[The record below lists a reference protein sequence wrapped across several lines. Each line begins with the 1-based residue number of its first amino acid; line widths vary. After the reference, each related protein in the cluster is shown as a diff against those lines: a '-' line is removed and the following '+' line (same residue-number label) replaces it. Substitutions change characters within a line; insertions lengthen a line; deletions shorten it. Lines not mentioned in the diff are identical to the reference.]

1 LRCLN
6 TLADISVFVLS
17 PKKVCEF
24 VAQTSVFPVRTASS
38 PLPVLDLPSTP
49 VATAPPVV
57 LKEGGTFLVG
67 DASGDIT
74 GEHGSGLYE
83 RDTRYLSRFILTVNG
98 HRPVVGTST
107 RPGPAVVSMRAS
119 LVRERHNRGAGCI
132 RVHRSAVVNNALHVS
147 LTLRNPLPAARRVR
161 VTLTMAADFRDMFA
175 VRGFYSGKRRGAVQP
190 PEMSERQVRF
200 RYNTLDDL
208 PLWTDVKANH
218 APLRTALI
226 RVGHHGKTPGVRWTF
241 ALTVPAGGR
250 EELSFLVTPGRVA
263 EAAVDQSI
271 TASLFTARS
280 LAHQWTDE
288 IAAIETD
295 NAPFNRLLRRSAG
308 DLRALLTPCA
318 AGEVAAAGIPWFVAP
333 FGRDSCITALE
344 SLMLTPRFAVGALR
358 ALAAH
363 QGREENPSRDEEPGK
378 ILHEI
383 RVGELSRAG
392 VVPFST
398 YYGSVDSTPLF
409 VMLFART
416 MRWLDADA
424 LYDDLLPHVRR
435 ALEWCDTWGDA
446 DGDGYIEYGR
456 FFAPNGVANQGWKDS
471 HDSLHH
477 PDGSEVLRPV
487 ALAEAQAYVYA
498 AKAWLA
504 DIVER
509 RGDLLWAAQLR
520 VEAADLAARFE
531 RDFWL
536 PDEGC
541 YAYALDG
548 AKRPV
553 RTVVSNVGHLL
564 YCDLMRGDK
573 AAIIAERLLRPDML
587 SGWGVRTL
595 SSDAARYDPDSY
607 HNGSIWPHDNAL
619 IALGMQRAGCAEAA
633 TEVASQVIAAGLAQP
648 LNRIPELYAGY
659 ARDAGT
665 TAPVPYPVSC
675 SPQAWSAA
683 SAFAFVQAMIGLDV
697 DGRTDEISCAPHL
710 PPWLSMVRVRG
721 LRFGRTQADITIT
734 RDGTAGYHVAITR
747 ADGVHR
753 KYSVAGVPSL

>member
-1 LRCLN
+1 M
-6 TLADISVFVLS
+6 
-17 PKKVCEF
+17 
-24 VAQTSVFPVRTASS
+24 AQTSVFPVRTISS
-38 PLPVLDLPSTP
+38 PAPVPNGFRDPIH
-49 VATAPPVV
+49 AGPPVI
-57 LKEGGTFLVG
+57 LKEGGTFLVA
-67 DASGDIT
+67 DARGDIT

-83 RDTRYLSRFILTVNG
+83 HDTRYLSRFVLTING

-119 LVRERHNRGAGCI
+119 VAERRNDVGCL
-132 RVHRSAVVNNALHVS
+132 RVHRSAVVDDALHVNVM
-147 LTLRNPLPAARRVR
+147 LRNPASQPRRVR

-175 VRGFYSGKRRGAVQP
+175 VRGFYAGKRRGTVQS
-190 PEMSERQVRF
+190 PELAERHVRF
-200 RYNTLDDL
+200 RYETLDGL
-208 PLWTDVKANH
+208 PLWTDVRANH
-218 APLRTALI
+218 APLRTAMM
-226 RVGHHGKTPGVRWTF
+226 RSGHHGQTPGVRWTF
-241 ALTVPAGGR
+241 AITVPAGGR
-250 EELSFLVTPGRVA
+250 EEISFLVAPGRA
-263 EAAVDQSI
+263 TEAAADRSI
-271 TASLFTARS
+271 AASLRTART

-295 NAPFNRLLRRSAG
+295 NAAFNRLLRRSAG
-308 DLRALLTPCA
+308 DLRSLLTPCA

-363 QGREENPSRDEEPGK
+363 QGTAVNPARDEEPGK

-392 VVPFST
+392 ILPFST

-409 VMLFART
+409 VMLFAQT

-435 ALEWCDTWGDA
+435 ALEWCDLWGDA
-446 DGDGYIEYGR
+446 DGDGYVEFGR
-456 FFAPNGVANQGWKDS
+456 YAPNGVANQGWKDS

-477 PDGSEVLRPV
+477 PDGSDVLRPV
-487 ALAEAQAYVYA
+487 ALAEVQAYVYA

-504 DIVER
+504 DIVEQR
-509 RGDLLWAAQLR
+509 DDLLWAAQLR
-520 VEAADLAARFE
+520 VEAAELAAQFE

-564 YCDLMRGDK
+564 YCDLVRGDK
-573 AAIIAERLLRPDML
+573 AAIVAERLLKPDML

-595 SSDAARYDPDSY
+595 SSDAVRYDPDSY

-619 IALGMQRAGCAEAA
+619 TALGMRRAGCAGAA

-648 LNRIPELYAGY
+648 LSRIPELYAGY
-659 ARDAGT
+659 ARDVAT
-665 TAPVPYPVSC
+665 VAPVPYPVSC

-683 SAFAFVQAMIGLDV
+683 SAFAFLQAMIGLDV
-697 DGRTDEISCAPHL
+697 DGRTGEIACTPHL
-710 PPWLSMVRVRG
+710 PSWLSFVRVRG
-721 LRFGRTQADITIT
+721 LRFGQTRADITIT
-734 RDGTAGYHVAITR
+734 RDGPAAYRVAIAH
-747 ADGVHR
+747 ADGVR
-753 KYSVAGVPSL
+753 TEYSVPSAQA

>member
-1 LRCLN
+1 
-6 TLADISVFVLS
+6 
-17 PKKVCEF
+17 VCEF
-24 VAQTSVFPVRTASS
+24 VTQTSVFPVRTASFS
-38 PLPVLDLPSTP
+38 LPVLDAPHAP
-49 VATAPPVV
+49 VPVAPPVV
-57 LKEGGTFLVG
+57 LKEGGTFLVA
-67 DASGDIT
+67 DARGDIT
-74 GEHGSGLYE
+74 GAHGSGLYE
-83 RDTRYLSRFILTVNG
+83 RDTRYLSRFVLTVNG
-98 HRPVVGTST
+98 HRPVVGAST
-107 RPGPAVVSMRAS
+107 RPGPAVVSMRAAVP
-119 LVRERHNRGAGCI
+119 VRRSDADCL
-132 RVHRSAVVNNALHVS
+132 RVHRSAVVDEALHVNV
-147 LTLRNPLPAARRVR
+147 TLRNSSSAARRVR

-175 VRGFYSGKRRGAVQP
+175 VRGFYTGKRRGAVQS
-190 PEMSERQVRF
+190 PEMDDSHVRF
-200 RYNTLDDL
+200 RYQTLDGM
-208 PLWTDVKANH
+208 PLWTDVHANH
-218 APLRTALI
+218 APVRSALI
-226 RVGHHGKTPGVRWTF
+226 PSGHHGQTPGVQWTF
-241 ALTVPAGGR
+241 ALVVPAGGR
-250 EELSFLVTPGRVA
+250 EGLSFLVTPGRTM
-263 EAAVDQSI
+263 EAAVGRNI
-271 TASLFTARS
+271 TTSLRAARS

-295 NAPFNRLLRRSAG
+295 NVAFNRLLRRSAG

-318 AGEVAAAGIPWFVAP
+318 AGEVTAAGIPWFVAP

-363 QGREENPSRDEEPGK
+363 QGAEVNLARDEEPGK

-383 RVGELSRAG
+383 RVGELSRTG
-392 VVPFST
+392 VLPFST

-409 VMLFART
+409 VMLFAQT

-424 LYDDLLPHVRR
+424 LYEDLLPHVRR
-435 ALEWCDTWGDA
+435 ALDWCDQWGDA
-446 DGDGYIEYGR
+446 DGDGYIEFGR
-456 FFAPNGVANQGWKDS
+456 CAPHGVANQGWKDS

-477 PDGSEVLRPV
+477 PDGSEVLRPI

-504 DIVER
+504 DIVEW

-520 VEAADLAARFE
+520 VEAADLAAQFE

-564 YCDLMRGDK
+564 YCDLVRGDK
-573 AAIIAERLLRPDML
+573 AAIVAERLLRPDML

-595 SSDAARYDPDSY
+595 SSDSVRYNPDSY

-619 IALGMQRAGCAEAA
+619 ISLGMRRAGCAGAA

-648 LNRIPELYAGY
+648 LSRIPELYAGY
-659 ARDAGT
+659 MRDAET

-683 SAFAFVQAMIGLDV
+683 SAFAFVQAMIGLEV
-697 DGRTDEISCAPHL
+697 DGRTGEIACTPHL
-710 PPWLSMVRVRG
+710 PPWLSTVRVRG
-721 LRFGRTQADITIT
+721 LRFGRTQADIAIT
-734 RDGTAGYHVAITR
+734 RDGPSAYRVAITR
-747 ADGVHR
+747 ADGVSVE
-753 KYSVAGVPSL
+753 YSVVAPA

>member
-1 LRCLN
+1 MRCLN
-6 TLADISVFVLS
+6 TLADFSVLV

-24 VAQTSVFPVRTASS
+24 VTQTSVFPVRTASP
-38 PLPVLDLPSTP
+38 PLSGPDVAVMPI
-49 VATAPPVV
+49 ATAPPVV
-57 LKEGGTFLVG
+57 LKEGGTFLVA
-67 DASGDIT
+67 DARGDIT
-74 GEHGSGLYE
+74 GEQGSGLYE
-83 RDTRYLSRFILTVNG
+83 HDTRYLSRFILTIDG

-119 LVRERHNRGAGCI
+119 VAQRRSNAGCL
-132 RVHRSAVVNNALHVS
+132 RVHRSAVVNDALHVNV
-147 LTLRNPLPAARRVR
+147 TLRNPSPAARRVR

-175 VRGFYSGKRRGAVQP
+175 VRGFYSGRQRGVVQV
-190 PEMSERQVRF
+190 PEVAERKVRF
-200 RYNTLDDL
+200 RYNTLDGM
-208 PLWTDVKANH
+208 PLWTDVHANH
-218 APLRTALI
+218 TPLRTALI
-226 RVGHHGKTPGVRWTF
+226 RSGHHGQTPGVRWTF

-250 EELSFLVTPGRVA
+250 EELSFLVTPGREA
-263 EAAVDQSI
+263 EAAVDRSI
-271 TASLFTARS
+271 TASLLTARS

-363 QGREENPSRDEEPGK
+363 QGTEVNLARDEEPGK

-392 VVPFST
+392 VVPFAT

-416 MRWLDADA
+416 IRWLDADA

-435 ALEWCDTWGDA
+435 ALDWCDRWGDA
-446 DGDGYIEYGR
+446 DGDGYVEFGR
-456 FFAPNGVANQGWKDS
+456 YAPHGVANQGWKDS

-477 PDGSEVLRPV
+477 PDGSEVLRPI
-487 ALAEAQAYVYA
+487 ALAEVQAYVYA

-531 RDFWL
+531 QDFWL

-553 RTVVSNVGHLL
+553 RTMVSNIGHLL
-564 YCDLMRGDK
+564 YCDLVRGER
-573 AAIIAERLLRPDML
+573 AAIVSERLLRPDML

-595 SSDAARYDPDSY
+595 SADSVRYDPNSY

-619 IALGMQRAGCAEAA
+619 IALGMRRAGCADAA

-659 ARDAGT
+659 PRDAET
-665 TAPVPYPVSC
+665 AAPVPYPVSC

-683 SAFAFVQAMIGLDV
+683 SVYAFVQAMIGLDV
-697 DGRTDEISCAPHL
+697 DGRTEEIFCTPHL
-710 PPWLSMVRVRG
+710 PPWLSTVRVRG
-721 LRFGRTQADITIT
+721 LRFGRTQADIVIT
-734 RDGTAGYHVAITR
+734 RDGTVGYHVAITR
-747 ADGVHR
+747 ADGVHTE
-753 KYSVAGVPSL
+753 YPVTIA

>member
-1 LRCLN
+1 ML
-6 TLADISVFVLS
+6 D
-17 PKKVCEF
+17 
-24 VAQTSVFPVRTASS
+24 TASAPIAS
-38 PLPVLDLPSTP
+38 
-49 VATAPPVV
+49 APPVV
-57 LKEGGTFLVG
+57 LKEGGTFLVA
-67 DASGDIT
+67 DARGDIT

-98 HRPVVGTST
+98 HRPVVGSST

-119 LVRERHNRGAGCI
+119 VAQRHNDAGCL
-132 RVHRSAVVNNALHVS
+132 RVHRSAVVDDALHVNV
-147 LTLRNPLPAARRVR
+147 TLRNPAPIARRIR

-175 VRGFYSGKRRGAVQP
+175 VRGFYIGKRRGVMQS
-190 PEMSERQVRF
+190 PEMNDRHIRF
-200 RYNTLDDL
+200 RYQTLDGM
-208 PLWTDVKANH
+208 PLWTDVRANH
-218 APLRTALI
+218 APVRAVLI
-226 RVGHHGKTPGVRWTF
+226 ASGHHGQTPGVRWTF
-241 ALTVPAGGR
+241 ALTVPAGQR
-250 EELSFLVTPGRVA
+250 DELSFLVTPGRASAAA
-263 EAAVDQSI
+263 EDRSI
-271 TASLFTARS
+271 TTSLLTARS
-280 LAHQWTDE
+280 LAHRWADE

-295 NAPFNRLLRRSAG
+295 NVAFNRLLRRSAG

-358 ALAAH
+358 ALAAY
-363 QGREENPSRDEEPGK
+363 QGTKVNAARDEEPGK

-409 VMLFART
+409 VMLFAQT

-435 ALEWCDTWGDA
+435 ALVWCDKWGDA
-446 DGDGYIEYGR
+446 DGDGYIEFGR
-456 FFAPNGVANQGWKDS
+456 CAPNGVANQGWKDS

-477 PDGSEVLRPV
+477 PDGSAVLGPV

-509 RGDLLWAAQLR
+509 RGESLWAAQLR
-520 VEAADLAARFE
+520 VEAAELAAQFE

-541 YAYALDG
+541 YAYALNG
-548 AKRPV
+548 AKQPV

-564 YCDLMRGDK
+564 YCDLVRGEK
-573 AAIIAERLLRPDML
+573 AAIVAERLLRPDML

-595 SSDAARYDPDSY
+595 SSDSVRYDPDSY

-619 IALGMQRAGCAEAA
+619 IAMGMRRAGCAGAA
-633 TEVASQVIAAGLAQP
+633 AEVASQVIAAGLAQP
-648 LNRIPELYAGY
+648 LSRIPELYAGY
-659 ARDAGT
+659 GRDEERA
-665 TAPVPYPVSC
+665 APVPYPVSC

-697 DGRTDEISCAPHL
+697 DGRTGEIACTPHL
-710 PPWLSMVRVRG
+710 PPWLSVVRVRG
-721 LRFGRTQADITIT
+721 LRFGRTQADIAIT
-734 RDGTAGYHVAITR
+734 RDGATTYRVAITR
-747 ADGVHR
+747 ADGVHME
-753 KYSVAGVPSL
+753 YLVPISTQ

>member
-1 LRCLN
+1 M
-6 TLADISVFVLS
+6 
-17 PKKVCEF
+17 
-24 VAQTSVFPVRTASS
+24 AQTSVFPVRTMSS
-38 PLPVLDLPSTP
+38 PAPVPNAYRDPIYTG
-49 VATAPPVV
+49 PPVI
-57 LKEGGTFLVG
+57 LKEGGTFFVA
-67 DASGDIT
+67 DARGDIT

-83 RDTRYLSRFILTVNG
+83 HDTRYLSRFVLTING

-107 RPGPAVVSMRAS
+107 RPGPAVVSMRAA
-119 LVRERHNRGAGCI
+119 VAERRNDVGCL
-132 RVHRSAVVNNALHVS
+132 RVHRSAVVDDALHVNVM
-147 LTLRNPLPAARRVR
+147 LRNPASRPQRVR

-175 VRGFYSGKRRGAVQP
+175 VRGFYAGKRRGTVQS
-190 PEMSERQVRF
+190 PEVAERHVRF
-200 RYNTLDDL
+200 RYETLDGL
-208 PLWTDVKANH
+208 PLWTDVRANH
-218 APLRTALI
+218 ASLRTVLM
-226 RVGHHGKTPGVRWTF
+226 RCGHHGQTPGVRWTF
-241 ALTVPAGGR
+241 AITVPAGGR
-250 EELSFLVTPGRVA
+250 EEISFLVAPGRA
-263 EAAVDQSI
+263 TEAAADRNI
-271 TASLFTARS
+271 AASLRTART

-295 NAPFNRLLRRSAG
+295 NAAFNRLLRRSAG

-318 AGEVAAAGIPWFVAP
+318 AGEVTAAGIPWFVAP

-363 QGREENPSRDEEPGK
+363 QGTAVNPARDEEPGK

-392 VVPFST
+392 ILPFST

-409 VMLFART
+409 VMLFAQT

-435 ALEWCDTWGDA
+435 ALEWCDLWGDA
-446 DGDGYIEYGR
+446 DGDGYVEFGR
-456 FFAPNGVANQGWKDS
+456 YAPNGVANQGWKDS

-477 PDGSEVLRPV
+477 PDGSDVLRPV
-487 ALAEAQAYVYA
+487 ALAEVQAYVYA

-520 VEAADLAARFE
+520 VEAAELAAQFE

-553 RTVVSNVGHLL
+553 RTMVSNVGHLL
-564 YCDLMRGDK
+564 YCDLVRGDK
-573 AAIIAERLLRPDML
+573 AAIVAERLLKPDML

-595 SSDAARYDPDSY
+595 SSDAVRYDPDSY

-619 IALGMQRAGCAEAA
+619 TALGMRRAGCAGAA

-648 LNRIPELYAGY
+648 LSRIPELYAGY
-659 ARDAGT
+659 ARDVAT
-665 TAPVPYPVSC
+665 AAPVPYPVSC

-683 SAFAFVQAMIGLDV
+683 SAFAFLQAMIGLDV
-697 DGRTDEISCAPHL
+697 DGRTGEIACTPHL
-710 PPWLSMVRVRG
+710 PPWLSSVRVRG
-721 LRFGRTQADITIT
+721 LRFGRTRADIAIT
-734 RDGTAGYHVAITR
+734 RDGPTAYRVAIAH
-747 ADGVHR
+747 ADGVR
-753 KYSVAGVPSL
+753 TEYSVPSAQA

>member
-1 LRCLN
+1 
-6 TLADISVFVLS
+6 
-17 PKKVCEF
+17 VCEF
-24 VAQTSVFPVRTASS
+24 VTQTSVFPVRTISF
-38 PLPVLDLPSTP
+38 PPPVRDAPHVAVP
-49 VATAPPVV
+49 VAPPVV
-57 LKEGGTFLVG
+57 LKEGGTFLVA
-67 DASGDIT
+67 DARGDIT

-83 RDTRYLSRFILTVNG
+83 CDTRYLSRFVLTVNG

-119 LVRERHNRGAGCI
+119 VPTRCGGADCL
-132 RVHRSAVVNNALHVS
+132 RVHRSAVVDDALHVNVA
-147 LTLRNPLPAARRVR
+147 LRNSSSTARRVR

-175 VRGFYSGKRRGAVQP
+175 VRGFYTGKRRGAVQA
-190 PEMSERQVRF
+190 PEMAEGHVRF
-200 RYNTLDDL
+200 RYQTLDGM
-208 PLWTDVKANH
+208 PLWTDVHANH
-218 APLRTALI
+218 APVRSALMPS
-226 RVGHHGKTPGVRWTF
+226 GHHGQTPGVRWTF
-241 ALTVPAGGR
+241 ALIVPAGGR
-250 EELSFLVTPGRVA
+250 EELSFLVTPGRA
-263 EAAVDQSI
+263 TEAAVGRNI
-271 TASLFTARS
+271 TTSLRAARS

-295 NAPFNRLLRRSAG
+295 NVAFNRLLRRSAG

-318 AGEVAAAGIPWFVAP
+318 AGEVTAAGIPWFVAP

-363 QGREENPSRDEEPGK
+363 QGTEVNPARDEEPGK

-409 VMLFART
+409 VMLFAQT

-435 ALEWCDTWGDA
+435 ALDWCDQWGDA
-446 DGDGYIEYGR
+446 DGDGYIEFGR
-456 FFAPNGVANQGWKDS
+456 CAPHGVANQGWKDS

-477 PDGSEVLRPV
+477 PDGSEVLRPI

-520 VEAADLAARFE
+520 VEAADLAAQFE

-564 YCDLMRGDK
+564 YCDLVRGDK
-573 AAIIAERLLRPDML
+573 AAIVAERLLCPDML

-595 SSDAARYDPDSY
+595 SSDSIRYDPDSY

-619 IALGMQRAGCAEAA
+619 IALGMRRAGCARAA

-648 LNRIPELYAGY
+648 LSRIPELYAGY
-659 ARDAGT
+659 MRDAET
-665 TAPVPYPVSC
+665 AAPVPYPVSC

-683 SAFAFVQAMIGLDV
+683 SAFAFVQAMIGLEV
-697 DGRTDEISCAPHL
+697 DGRTGEIACTPHL
-710 PPWLSMVRVRG
+710 PPWLSTVRVRG

-734 RDGTAGYHVAITR
+734 RDGPSAYRVAITR
-747 ADGVHR
+747 ADGVHTE
-753 KYSVAGVPSL
+753 YPVATTSAG

>member
-1 LRCLN
+1 
-6 TLADISVFVLS
+6 
-17 PKKVCEF
+17 VCEF
-24 VAQTSVFPVRTASS
+24 VAQTSISPVRTASS
-38 PLPVLDLPSTP
+38 LPPALDVTP
-49 VATAPPVV
+49 APITAPPVV
-57 LKEGGTFLVG
+57 LKEGGTFLVA
-67 DASGDIT
+67 DARGDIT
-74 GEHGSGLYE
+74 SAHGLGLYE

-98 HRPVVGTST
+98 HRPVIRTTT

-119 LVRERHNRGAGCI
+119 VAARHNSAECL
-132 RVHRSAVVNNALHVS
+132 RVHRSAVVDDALHVNV
-147 LTLRNPLPAARRVR
+147 TLRNPAPVARRVR

-190 PEMSERQVRF
+190 PEVAERQVRF
-200 RYNTLDDL
+200 RYQTLDGM
-208 PLWTDVKANH
+208 PLWTDVRANH

-226 RVGHHGKTPGVRWTF
+226 QSGHHGQTPGVRWTF
-241 ALTVPAGGR
+241 AITIPAGSR
-250 EELSFLVTPGRVA
+250 EELSFLVTPGRA
-263 EAAVDQSI
+263 TEAMVDRNI
-271 TASLFTARS
+271 TASLLGARS
-280 LAHQWTDE
+280 LAHQWADE

-295 NAPFNRLLRRSAG
+295 NTAFNRLLRRSAG

-318 AGEVAAAGIPWFVAP
+318 AGEVPAAGIPWFVAP

-358 ALAAH
+358 ALAAY
-363 QGREENPSRDEEPGK
+363 QGTEVNPARDEEPGK

-409 VMLFART
+409 VMLFAQT

-435 ALEWCDTWGDA
+435 ALDWCDNWGDA
-446 DGDGYIEYGR
+446 DGDGYIEFGR
-456 FFAPNGVANQGWKDS
+456 FAPNGVANQGWKDS

-477 PDGSEVLRPV
+477 PDGSAVLRPV

-509 RGDLLWAAQLR
+509 RGDFLWAAQLR
-520 VEAADLAARFE
+520 VEAAELVARFE

-564 YCDLMRGDK
+564 YCDLVRGGK
-573 AAIIAERLLRPDML
+573 AAIVAERLLRPDML

-595 SSDAARYDPDSY
+595 SSDSVRYDPDSY

-619 IALGMQRAGCAEAA
+619 IALGMRRAGCAEAA

-648 LNRIPELYAGY
+648 LSRIPELYAGY
-659 ARDAGT
+659 RRDAET
-665 TAPVPYPVSC
+665 AAPVPYPVSC

-683 SAFAFVQAMIGLDV
+683 SAFAFVQAMIGLDI
-697 DGRTDEISCAPHL
+697 DGRTGEIACTPHL
-710 PPWLSMVRVRG
+710 PPWLSVIRVRG

-734 RDGTAGYHVAITR
+734 REGAAAYRVAITR
-747 ADGVHR
+747 ADGVNVE
-753 KYSVAGVPSL
+753 YPVVITSA

>member
-1 LRCLN
+1 
-6 TLADISVFVLS
+6 LADFFVFSVFVRQ
-17 PKKVCEF
+17 KVCEF
-24 VAQTSVFPVRTASS
+24 VTQTSVFPVRTVSF
-38 PLPVLDLPSTP
+38 PLPVLDALHAP
-49 VATAPPVV
+49 VPVAPPVV
-57 LKEGGTFLVG
+57 LKEGSTFLVA
-67 DASGDIT
+67 DARGDIT

-83 RDTRYLSRFILTVNG
+83 HDTRYLSRFVLTVNG
-98 HRPVVGTST
+98 HRPVVGTSA

-119 LVRERHNRGAGCI
+119 VPARRDDLDCL
-132 RVHRSAVVNNALHVS
+132 RVHRSAVVDDALHVNV
-147 LTLRNPLPAARRVR
+147 TLRNPSSVARRIR
-161 VTLTMAADFRDMFA
+161 VALTMAADFRDMFA
-175 VRGFYSGKRRGAVQP
+175 VRGFYTGRRRGAMQA
-190 PEMSERQVRF
+190 PEMDEGHVRF
-200 RYNTLDDL
+200 RYQTLDGM
-208 PLWTDVKANH
+208 PLWTDVHANH
-218 APLRTALI
+218 APVRSALMTS
-226 RVGHHGKTPGVRWTF
+226 GHHGQTPGVRWMF
-241 ALTVPAGGR
+241 ALTIPAGGR
-250 EELSFLVTPGRVA
+250 EELSFLVTPGRTT
-263 EAAVDQSI
+263 EAAANRNI
-271 TASLFTARS
+271 TTSLRAARS

-295 NAPFNRLLRRSAG
+295 NTSFNRLLRRSAG
-308 DLRALLTPCA
+308 DLRSLLTPCA
-318 AGEVAAAGIPWFVAP
+318 AGEVTAAGIPWFVAP

-363 QGREENPSRDEEPGK
+363 QGTEVNPARDEEPGK

-383 RVGELSRAG
+383 RVGELSRTG

-409 VMLFART
+409 VMLFAQT

-424 LYDDLLPHVRR
+424 LYADLLPHVRR
-435 ALEWCDTWGDA
+435 ALDWCDQWGDA
-446 DGDGYIEYGR
+446 DGDGYIEFGR
-456 FFAPNGVANQGWKDS
+456 FAPHGVANQGWKDS

-477 PDGSEVLRPV
+477 PDGSAVLRPI

-504 DIVER
+504 DIVEW

-520 VEAADLAARFE
+520 VEAAELAAQFE

-548 AKRPV
+548 AKQPV

-564 YCDLMRGDK
+564 YCDLVRGDK
-573 AAIIAERLLRPDML
+573 AAIVAERLLRPDML

-595 SSDAARYDPDSY
+595 SSDSVRYDPDSY

-619 IALGMQRAGCAEAA
+619 IALGMRRAGCVAAA

-648 LNRIPELYAGY
+648 LSRIPELYAGY
-659 ARDAGT
+659 MRDTAVA
-665 TAPVPYPVSC
+665 APVPYPVSC

-683 SAFAFVQAMIGLDV
+683 SAFAFVQAMIGLEV
-697 DGRTDEISCAPHL
+697 DGRTGEIACMPHL
-710 PPWLSMVRVRG
+710 PPWLSTVRVRG

-734 RDGTAGYHVAITR
+734 RDGLSAYRVDITR
-747 ADGVHR
+747 ADGVHTE
-753 KYSVAGVPSL
+753 YSVAGAQA

>member
-1 LRCLN
+1 M
-6 TLADISVFVLS
+6 
-17 PKKVCEF
+17 
-24 VAQTSVFPVRTASS
+24 
-38 PLPVLDLPSTP
+38 
-49 VATAPPVV
+49 
-57 LKEGGTFLVG
+57 FLVA
-67 DASGDIT
+67 DARGDIT

-119 LVRERHNRGAGCI
+119 VAERRGAGCL
-132 RVHRSAVVNNALHVS
+132 RVHRSAVVDDALHVNVM
-147 LTLRNPLPAARRVR
+147 LRNPSATARRVR

-175 VRGFYSGKRRGAVQP
+175 VRGFYSGKRRGAVQE
-190 PEMSERQVRF
+190 PEMAERQIRF
-200 RYNTLDDL
+200 RYHTLDGM
-208 PLWTDVKANH
+208 PLWTDVRVNH
-218 APLRTALI
+218 APLRAALI
-226 RVGHHGKTPGVRWTF
+226 RGGHHGRTPGVRWTF
-241 ALTVPAGGR
+241 AIAVPPGGR
-250 EELSFLVTPGRVA
+250 EELSFLVTPGRAA
-263 EAAVDQSI
+263 EAAADRSI
-271 TASLFTARS
+271 TASLLTARS

-295 NAPFNRLLRRSAG
+295 NAAFNRLLRRSAG

-363 QGREENPSRDEEPGK
+363 QGTEVNPARDEEPGK

-446 DGDGYIEYGR
+446 DGDGYIEFGR
-456 FFAPNGVANQGWKDS
+456 FAPNGVANQGWKDS

-477 PDGSEVLRPV
+477 PDGSEVLRPI

-520 VEAADLAARFE
+520 IEAAELAARFE

-536 PDEGC
+536 PEEGC

-564 YCDLMRGDK
+564 YCDLVRGDR
-573 AAIIAERLLRPDML
+573 AAVVAERLLRPDML

-595 SSDAARYDPDSY
+595 SSDSVRYNPNSY

-619 IALGMQRAGCAEAA
+619 IALGMRRAGCAAAA

-659 ARDAGT
+659 PRDAET
-665 TAPVPYPVSC
+665 AAPVPYPVSC

-683 SAFAFVQAMIGLDV
+683 SAYAFVQAMIGLDV
-697 DGRTDEISCAPHL
+697 DGRTGEIACTPHL
-710 PPWLSMVRVRG
+710 PSWLSTVRVRG
-721 LRFGRTQADITIT
+721 LRFGRTRADIAVT
-734 RDGTAGYHVAITR
+734 RDGVVGYRVAITR
-747 ADGVHR
+747 ADGVHTE
-753 KYSVAGVPSL
+753 YLVPVAPTE